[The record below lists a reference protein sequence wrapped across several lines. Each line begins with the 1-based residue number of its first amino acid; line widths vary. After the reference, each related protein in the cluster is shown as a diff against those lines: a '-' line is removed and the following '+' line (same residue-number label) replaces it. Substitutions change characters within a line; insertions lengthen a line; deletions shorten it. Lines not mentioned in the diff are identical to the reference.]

1 MFKYSFKYI
10 IIGQKYKVSDP
21 YIGLIRWQVP
31 ADRQGAEKQNGEK
44 TKMKMQI
51 HKMIWRFCD
60 M

>member
-31 ADRQGAEKQNGEK
+31 ADRQGALINRGGKQHLKENL
-44 TKMKMQI
+44 
-51 HKMIWRFCD
+51 CLNV
-60 M
+60 